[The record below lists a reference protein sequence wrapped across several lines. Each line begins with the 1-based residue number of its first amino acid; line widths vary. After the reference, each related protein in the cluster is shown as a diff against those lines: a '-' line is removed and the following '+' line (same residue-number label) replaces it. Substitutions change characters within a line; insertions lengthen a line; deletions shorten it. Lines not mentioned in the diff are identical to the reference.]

1 MIRLLVTGAS
11 GMIGSRFLQL
21 LPDDFSLV
29 GNIDRAEGKD
39 ILDPPSL
46 FSEFSTATVD
56 VVIHFAA
63 FTDVNAAALQ
73 EGNENGNCYK
83 INVLGTQNIIELCRR
98 LNCHLIH
105 ISTDFVFDGK
115 NPPVGGYT
123 EDNVQNPIEW
133 YGKTKFFAEESVKSS
148 SVDWCIARTAYPFI
162 ASFPKKLDLV
172 RSRIQQ
178 MKERKLP
185 SQFIDHTITPTFC
198 DELVQALV
206 LLARKESNGIY
217 HLAGD
222 SIVSDYELSKMIA
235 DVFNFKNIEIVQSS
249 LAEFNKI
256 AKRPYQQSTALS
268 NKKFEVQ
275 FGDIFSPLRD
285 ALVKMKNQSVVV

>member
-63 FTDVNAAALQ
+63 FTDVNAASLQ
-73 EGNENGNCYK
+73 DGDENGNCYK

-98 LNCHLIH
+98 IKCHLIH

-115 NPPVGGYT
+115 NPQFGGYI
-123 EDNVQNPIEW
+123 EDDVPNPIEW
-133 YGKTKFFAEESVKSS
+133 YGKTKLLAEQAVRSS
-148 SVDWCIARTAYPFI
+148 SIDWCIARTAYPFV

-178 MKERKLP
+178 MKEGKLP
-185 SQFIDHTITPTFC
+185 PQFSDHTITPTFC

-206 LLARKESNGIY
+206 LLVKRKSDGIY
-217 HLAGD
+217 HLVGD
-222 SIVSDYELSKMIA
+222 STVSDFELSQTIA
-235 DVFNFKNIEIVQSS
+235 DVFDFKNVEIAQSS
-249 LAEFNKI
+249 LAEFNKT

-268 NKKFEVQ
+268 NKKFEAQ
-275 FGDIFSPLRD
+275 FGDIFSSLKD
-285 ALVKMKNQSVVV
+285 ALVKMKDQIAVA

>member
-11 GMIGSRFLQL
+11 GMIGSRFLEL

-39 ILDPPSL
+39 ILDLPALLSAL
-46 FSEFSTATVD
+46 SETNVD
-56 VVIHFAA
+56 VLIHFAA

-73 EGNENGNCYK
+73 DGDENGNCYK

-98 LNCHLIH
+98 LNCRLIH
-105 ISTDFVFDGK
+105 VSTDFVFDGE

-123 EDNVQNPIEW
+123 EDDVPKPIEW
-133 YGKTKFFAEESVKSS
+133 YGKTKFLAELAVGSS
-148 SVDWCIARTAYPFI
+148 SINWCIARPAYPFV

-178 MKERKLP
+178 MKGGKLP
-185 SQFIDHTITPTFC
+185 PQFADHTITPTFC
-198 DELVQALV
+198 DELVRALI
-206 LLARKESNGIY
+206 LLARKKSKGTY
-217 HLAGD
+217 HLVGD
-222 SIVSDYELSKMIA
+222 SIVSDYELSKTIA
-235 DVFNFKNIEIVQSS
+235 NVFDFKNIDIVQNS
-249 LAEFNKI
+249 LAEFNKT

-268 NKKFEVQ
+268 NKKFEAQ
-275 FGDIFSPLRD
+275 FGDVFSPLRD
-285 ALVKMKNQSVVV
+285 ALVKMKNQTVVV